1 MANQPTICHVL
12 HTMNVGGAEVLAAE
26 YGRRSAG
33 EFRVV
38 FACLDEL
45 GLLGEQ
51 LRADGFVV
59 EVMGR
64 RPGFDWGC
72 GRRLADFFRRSKVDL
87 VHAHQQ
93 APYFY
98 SSLSRLGRATPPV
111 LFMEHG
117 RDYPDYPRPKR
128 KLANRFLL
136 RRGDHVV
143 AVGECVK
150 RALID
155 NEGIAADRIQVIYN
169 GVDVRRYDPQRPER
183 QQVRREIGVTEEHQ
197 VVMQVARLN
206 RLKDQ
211 ATALRT
217 MQELSRTHPQ
227 LRLVLVGDGEER
239 AALEQLQRDLGL
251 ENSVIFLGTR
261 RDVPRL
267 LQAADCF
274 LLTSLT
280 EGVALTLIEA
290 MATALPIVATD
301 VGGNSEVVVAEQTGL
316 LVPAQNAT
324 ATAQAIRRVVDDAD
338 WARQLGTRCHQRAW
352 ARIDDAA
359 MHAAYRDLYGRLL
372 GIQLPMIQS
381 KAT

>member
-1 MANQPTICHVL
+1 MNGSQRTICHVL

-51 LRADGFVV
+51 LRADGFLV

-72 GRRLADFFRRSKVDL
+72 GRRLAGFLRRERVDL

-98 SSLSRLGRATPPV
+98 SSLSRLWRARPPV

-128 KLANRFLL
+128 QLANRFLL
-136 RRGDHVV
+136 RGGDQVV

-150 RALID
+150 RALIE
-155 NEGIAADRIQVIYN
+155 NEGIAAERIQVIYN
-169 GVDVRRYDPQRPER
+169 GVDLRRYDRQCVER
-183 QQVRREIGVTEEHQ
+183 AVVRRELGIAEDEQ
-197 VVMQVARLN
+197 VIMQVARLN
-206 RLKDQ
+206 RLKDH
-211 ATALRT
+211 ATAL
-217 MQELSRTHPQ
+217 QALAELTANHPRV
-227 LRLVLVGDGEER
+227 RLVLAGDGEER
-239 AALEQLQRDLGL
+239 ESLEQLRRELGL
-251 ENSVIFLGTR
+251 GERLQFLGTR

-267 LQAADCF
+267 LQAADLF

-290 MATALPIVATD
+290 MATGLPVVATD
-301 VGGNSEVVVAEQTGL
+301 VGGNSEVVVPGETGM
-316 LVPAQNAT
+316 LVPAQNPTEIAD
-324 ATAQAIRRVVDDAD
+324 ALRRMLAD
-338 WARQLGTRCHQRAW
+338 PAAARQMGARGYERAW
-352 ARIDDAA
+352 AKFDDVV
-359 MHAAYRDLYGRLL
+359 MHESYRVLYGRML
-372 GIQLPMIQS
+372 GIR
-381 KAT
+381 